1 MRSPFV
7 FTVIM
12 MMMMSGM
19 LLASVLLSF
28 QLDKIYAQ
36 STDPDSPPQHVN
48 FDILTTEDCTFIP
61 QDDDIDCIP
70 INGATTTLDPPFDS
84 DFFLNCNLINQPPQN
99 AFCNLDFRS
108 PQLGGDDWEATV
120 NCEEVTMNR
129 DLTISASDCT
139 GTLDDEDHG

>member
-12 MMMMSGM
+12 VSGM
-19 LLASVLLSF
+19 LLASALSSN

-36 STDPDSPPQHVN
+36 STDPNAPPQHVE
-48 FDILTTEDCTFIP
+48 FDILTTEDCIFIP

-84 DFFLNCNLINQPPQN
+84 DFFLSCDLNNQPPQN
-99 AFCNLDFRS
+99 AFCNLDFLS
-108 PQLGGDDWEATV
+108 PQLGGDDWDAKV
-120 NCEEVTMNR
+120 NCEEVTTIIP
-129 DLTISASDCT
+129 DLTFSLSDCT